1 MTYQEFVY
9 EHDLDLINDL
19 IEQHTRF
26 HKEDGEET
34 KRMVYP
40 EMDARKFFA

>member
-19 IEQHTRF
+19 IAQHVKF
-26 HKEDGEET
+26 HKEDGRKE
-34 KRMVYP
+34 YP
-40 EMDARKFFA
+40 ERDAREFFV

>member
-9 EHDLDLINDL
+9 EHDLDLIYDL

-26 HKEDGEET
+26 HKEDGRTTVNE
-34 KRMVYP
+34 YP